1 MTNMGLSILNVFL
14 FVGEMLL
21 FQESSKLNV
30 SISSGYGLGSGLLLE
45 WKLYLVLMCWGVSGY
60 WKWDWV

>member
-1 MTNMGLSILNVFL
+1 MTNMGLSILKVFL

-30 SISSGYGLGSGLLLE
+30 SISSGYGLGRGLIFNS
-45 WKLYLVLMCWGVSGY
+45 KQYLDLMCWGVSGF
-60 WKWDWV
+60 WKWELV